1 MSGACGSHFTA
12 VPWCQDSRSA
22 GMLQGVHVYHQNSTQ
37 LLEFGMIR
45 MFCVTQ
51 MSLLSKAVFICCVH
65 MIVLQCWQSS
75 FVFLSFLK
83 TFFGLWLILI
93 LLHAWPIFRV
103 KEIEYFVFASY
114 SCSKMFILCVCW
126 TVQCM
131 LSLLKERSTK
141 CSRRSSFCQIFLS
154 YIRSSNHPVSPY
166 FSERFKSAI
175 TEISKA
181 SFYRSSLLLIH
192 SRYIHTLKLLMV

>member
-51 MSLLSKAVFICCVH
+51 MSLLSKTVFVYLLCAYDSFAVLAIFFFF
-65 MIVLQCWQSS
+65 L
-75 FVFLSFLK
+75 FLVFFK
-83 TFFGLWLILI
+83 KQTAFFGLWLILI

-103 KEIEYFVFASY
+103 KEIENFVFASY
-114 SCSKMFILCVCW
+114 SVLRCSYCVC
-126 TVQCM
+126 VG
-131 LSLLKERSTK
+131 L
-141 CSRRSSFCQIFLS
+141 
-154 YIRSSNHPVSPY
+154 
-166 FSERFKSAI
+166 FSACC
-175 TEISKA
+175 
-181 SFYRSSLLLIH
+181 LC
-192 SRYIHTLKLLMV
+192 